1 MIFHPPPS
9 SLWQTNCAT
18 KRRCLKTIT
27 NLLNTTLIKKLKDGA
42 CICCRGLAVSIFQRG
57 LTKMVDSSSRLEILF
72 HKFYKVVKCLRRCL
86 LISQDEMS
94 EDNRRIKTAETSDL
108 KSTKQTC

>member
-1 MIFHPPPS
+1 M
-9 SLWQTNCAT
+9 
-18 KRRCLKTIT
+18 
-27 NLLNTTLIKKLKDGA
+27 LIEKLKDGA

-57 LTKMVDSSSRLEILF
+57 LTNMVDSSPRLEILF
-72 HKFYKVVKCLRRCL
+72 HKFYKVVKCLRRCP